1 MLFLKRFFVLCF
13 LFIITNA
20 NAYLDPG
27 TGSLLLSSVVA
38 IFASA
43 VYFLK
48 GFFYKITTGGGA
60 RKNFNFLKRRANS
73 TNILTLIMQVMKLI
87 LCWSLK
93 AK

>member
-48 GFFYKITTGGGA
+48 NLFYKIISVRSFAYG
-60 RKNFNFLKRRANS
+60 KKM
-73 TNILTLIMQVMKLI
+73 LIMLKI
-87 LCWSLK
+87 LLCFT
-93 AK
+93 AKEQDIMLLLNLF